1 MEKFVMAAGSA
12 VRYSEFGKGKKTICL
27 LHGYLESI
35 EVFEN
40 FAGQL
45 GKNHHIILID
55 LPGHGISNHGN
66 RETITVEYMAQVV
79 AVILNK
85 AGVSHCTVLGHS
97 MGGYVAIALTE
108 IHPEL
113 VEALILF
120 HSTPS
125 GDSLEKREL
134 RQREIAAI
142 EAGKKELLATI
153 NPGRGFAKD
162 NLKRC
167 ADAIDELSEQIMIT
181 EDKAIIATL
190 KGLMERPDRNDFFEK
205 LTIPHLMIFG
215 LKDNYIPVEIAEE
228 LISKNPNAQIAWL
241 ENSGHH
247 GFIEEPEKSYEI
259 INQFVN
265 SL

>member
-1 MEKFVMAAGSA
+1 MEKFIMAAGSA
-12 VRYSEFGKGKKTICL
+12 VRYSEFGKGTKTICL

-45 GKNHHIILID
+45 GKNHRIILVD
-55 LPGHGISNHGN
+55 LPGHGISDYGN
-66 RETITVEYMAQVV
+66 RDTITVDYMAQVV
-79 AVILNK
+79 AVVLEK
-85 AGVSHCTVLGHS
+85 AGVSRCTILGHS
-97 MGGYVAIALTE
+97 MGGYVAIALAE
-108 IHPEL
+108 LHPEL

-120 HSTPS
+120 HSTPN
-125 GDSLEKREL
+125 GDSLEKKEL

-153 NPGRGFAKD
+153 NPGRGFATE

-167 ADAIDELSEQIMIT
+167 ADAIAELAEQIMIT

-190 KGLMERPDRNDFFEK
+190 KGLMERPDRNVFFEK
-205 LTIPHLMIFG
+205 LTIPHLMVFG

-228 LISKNPNAQIAWL
+228 LISRNPNAQVAWL
-241 ENSGHH
+241 ENSGHQ
-247 GFIEEPEKSYEI
+247 GFIEEPEKSYQI
-259 INQFVN
+259 IDEFVN